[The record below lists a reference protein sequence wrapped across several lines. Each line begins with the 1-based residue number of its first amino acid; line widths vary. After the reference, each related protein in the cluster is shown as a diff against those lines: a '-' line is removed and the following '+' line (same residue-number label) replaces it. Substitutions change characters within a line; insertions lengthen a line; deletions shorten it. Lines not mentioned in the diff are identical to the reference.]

1 MTSINQI
8 KNRIEQ
14 IFPDFDICL
23 FDKFTVNALINN
35 LAEDL
40 AEEPP
45 NTSIENLIEIGD
57 VTSLATLSPDLILNG
72 EIRAKQ
78 EGIIAGLPIAA
89 FFFLLTNPQSEITP
103 YIIDGCQI
111 KHGELA
117 LTVVGNGRRLLAA
130 ERAALNYLCH
140 LSGVAT
146 LTKQFVDQVIGTK
159 AKLIDTRKTIPG
171 LRKFDKYAVLMG
183 SGTNHRMGL
192 FDMVL
197 IKDNHIDG
205 AGGITPAVE
214 QVREKFGNKYLIEV
228 EVNDLQELQIA
239 LELNVDRI
247 MLDNMS
253 MDMMRKAVKITDG
266 KIPLEA
272 SGNVNLKNIKQIAEC
287 GVDYVS
293 VGALTHSAPTFDLS
307 MRIKE
312 QG

>member
-1 MTSINQI
+1 MIKINQI
-8 KNRIEQ
+8 KNNIQ
-14 IFPDFDICL
+14 QLFPNFDISL
-23 FDKFTVNALINN
+23 LDEFTVNTLITN

-40 AEEPP
+40 AKDPLNTPIEEL
-45 NTSIENLIEIGD
+45 IENGD

-89 FFFLLTNPQSEITP
+89 FFFLLTNPHSK
-103 YIIDGCQI
+103 IIPHTEDSSQI
-111 KHGELA
+111 KHGELT
-117 LTVVGNGRRLLAA
+117 LTVIGNGRKLLTA
-130 ERAALNYLCH
+130 ERTALNYLCH

-146 LTKQFVDQVIGTK
+146 LTKQFVDQVAGTK
-159 AKLIDTRKTIPG
+159 AKLLDTRKTIPG
-171 LRKFDKYAVLMG
+171 LRKLDKYAVLMG

-205 AGGITPAVE
+205 AGGIAPAVE
-214 QVREKFGNKYLIEV
+214 QVRKIFGDKYPIEV
-228 EVNDLQELQIA
+228 EVKNLQELQIA
-239 LELNVDRI
+239 LNLNLDRI

-253 MDMMRKAVKITDG
+253 NEMMKNAVEIAAG
-266 KIPLEA
+266 KVTLEA
-272 SGNVNLKNIKQIAEC
+272 SGNVNLKTIKQIAEC
-287 GVDYVS
+287 GVDYIS
-293 VGALTHSAPTFDLS
+293 VGALTHSAPAFDLS